1 MIQEAGYRKKDDQKK
16 QVKITLDHKARI
28 QEIHLFENPADD
40 CVVNKVKISFGNG
53 YVMHTDELMHEGG
66 RTIINIP
73 DMEPTDFVEV
83 TLEATEGELAGLTE
97 IEIYE
102 GIQEIENYRL
112 PLPYG
117 RKSLKI
123 TRRWEVQPDAG

>member
-1 MIQEAGYRKKDDQKK
+1 
-16 QVKITLDHKARI
+16 
-28 QEIHLFENPADD
+28 
-40 CVVNKVKISFGNG
+40 
-53 YVMHTDELMHEGG
+53 MHTDELMHEGG

-112 PLPYG
+112 PLPLWQE
-117 RKSLKI
+117 SLKI

>member
-1 MIQEAGYRKKDDQKK
+1 
-16 QVKITLDHKARI
+16 
-28 QEIHLFENPADD
+28 
-40 CVVNKVKISFGNG
+40 
-53 YVMHTDELMHEGG
+53 MHTDELMHEGG

-102 GIQEIENYRL
+102 GIQKLRTIDCHYH
-112 PLPYG
+112 YG
-117 RKSLKI
+117 RKFLKI